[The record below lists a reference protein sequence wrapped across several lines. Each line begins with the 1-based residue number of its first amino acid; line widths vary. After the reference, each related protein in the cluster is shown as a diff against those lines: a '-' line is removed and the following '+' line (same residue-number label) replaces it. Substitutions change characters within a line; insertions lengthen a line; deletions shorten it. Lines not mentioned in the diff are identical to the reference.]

1 VPSRPMWLFRRG
13 PLQKLALLLGT
24 LIIFKIVSA
33 PFIGT
38 YGLYIVVGVA
48 VISLVIILWRFFR
61 PDRTDGVG
69 IKLN

>member
-1 VPSRPMWLFRRG
+1 VAFSTWSTPETRYPAG
-13 PLQKLALLLGT
+13 NPDYLQNCFSSFL
-24 LIIFKIVSA
+24 
-33 PFIGT
+33 GT

-61 PDRTDGVG
+61 RDPADGVG

>member
-1 VPSRPMWLFRRG
+1 MWIFRRG
-13 PLQKLALLLGT
+13 PLQRITLLLGI
-24 LIIFKIVSA
+24 LIVFKIFSA

-48 VISLVIILWRFFR
+48 VITLVIILWRFFR
-61 PDRTDGVG
+61 RDPNDGVG